1 MTPITRVLVA
11 NRGEIA
17 LRIIRACHE
26 EGLEAVAVYSAAD
39 RLSPHVRA
47 ADLAVEIG
55 PAAPSDSYLRI
66 DRLLDAARA
75 TGAQAIH
82 PGYGFLAERAAFAE
96 AVERAGLV
104 FVGPPSA
111 AIRAMGDKTEARRR
125 MRAAGVPVVPGADAP
140 VTELGAA
147 LALAGEMGYPV
158 MVKAAAGG
166 GGKGM
171 RVVLAAEELEGALAT
186 AASEALKAFGDA
198 GVYIEKFI
206 ERPRHVEIQVLA
218 DATRTVHLGERER
231 SVQRRH
237 QKVLEEAPSVAV
249 DAALRERKVA
259 AAVAAA
265 AAVGYRSAGT
275 CEFLLAA
282 DGSFYFLEM
291 NTRIQ
296 VEHPVTEMVYG
307 IDLVREQLRIARGLP
322 MQVPEG
328 PLVPNGWAVECRI
341 TSEDPAHGF
350 MPSTGRLEFLRV
362 PAGPGVRWDCG
373 FEVGNDVTL
382 HHDRWRPVYH
392 LGRDCREAL
401 RRMVRALDEL
411 SSSAGQQ
418 PSSSAGSSDPAFL
431 AGRSTSSS
439 STAAPTRGGVTAAE
453 PRGSPPSRP
462 RRRTPRGCEARGRN
476 RTRTGGSPPR
486 AEGPRPAQATR
497 RSDPPHASG
506 GTADAPDGRTVSC
519 RGRRRG
525 SGRCATSGSRRLAR
539 AEVADVV
546 SRRRT
551 GRAGPTHGRSSA
563 AAASCSILLPAARGQ
578 RRGRRGAAA
587 DRQAR
592 GRGSRHRV
600 GRRLGLPQQ
609 GDAGVSDGRE
619 RWVPP
624 KAASETSSIS
634 SGA

>member
-1 MTPITRVLVA
+1 MTSVTRVLVA

-26 EGLEAVAVYSAAD
+26 EGMEAVAVYSSAD

-55 PAAPSDSYLRI
+55 PAAPSESYLRI
-66 DRLLDAARA
+66 DRLLAAAHA

-96 AVERAGLV
+96 AVEQAGLV
-104 FVGPPSA
+104 FIGPPSS

-140 VTELGAA
+140 ITELAPA
-147 LALAGEMGYPV
+147 LALASEMGYPI

-171 RVVLAAEELEGALAT
+171 RVVRVPDDLEAALAT

-206 ERPRHVEIQVLA
+206 ERPRHVEIQILA
-218 DATRTVHLGERER
+218 DATRVVHLGEREC

-249 DAALRERKVA
+249 DAALRERMGA

-265 AAVGYRSAGT
+265 RAVGYRSAGT

-296 VEHPVTEMVYG
+296 VEHPVTELVYG
-307 IDLVREQLRIARGLP
+307 VDLVREQLRIARGLP

-328 PLVPNGWAVECRI
+328 TLAPNGWAVECRI
-341 TSEDPAHGF
+341 TSEDPRNGW

-362 PAGPGVRWDCG
+362 PAGPGVRWDSG
-373 FEVGNDVTL
+373 IEVGNEVTL
-382 HHDRWRPVYH
+382 HYDSMVAKLIVWGQDRA
-392 LGRDCREAL
+392 EAL

-411 SSSAGQQ
+411 VIVGIASNQGFQRRLVT
-418 PSSSAGSSDPAFL
+418 DPAFM
-431 AGRSTSSS
+431 AGDIDIQFLDR
-439 STAAPTRGGVTAAE
+439 
-453 PRGSPPSRP
+453 RP
-462 RRRTPRGCEARGRN
+462 
-476 RTRTGGSPPR
+476 
-486 AEGPRPAQATR
+486 
-497 RSDPPHASG
+497 DL
-506 GTADAPDGRTVSC
+506 ADAQPSAELVR
-519 RGRRRG
+519 
-525 SGRCATSGSRRLAR
+525 ATAIVAALA
-539 AEVADVV
+539 ED
-546 SRRRT
+546 
-551 GRAGPTHGRSSA
+551 
-563 AAASCSILLPAARGQ
+563 AARH
-578 RRGRRGAAA
+578 
-587 DRQAR
+587 AR
-592 GRGSRHRV
+592 KPAVAETDDAHSAWLATARTE
-600 GRRLGLPQQ
+600 GL
-609 GDAGVSDGRE
+609 R
-619 RWVPP
+619 
-624 KAASETSSIS
+624 
-634 SGA
+634 